1 MTTLL
6 QQKLAPPDE
15 SVRPEE
21 SDKNLPLAT
30 NAVQVKSTAD
40 LSVGSPLDAGAGNV
54 PKVSALSPP
63 VMRSEGQGSHAP
75 QKLKSALVSDLLA
88 MRRQQGKPRKFDQYT
103 RGKTVSELLKERK
116 QMSRNKADASSNGES
131 RTSMSTKGSNQ
142 KQTSTRVQPPEGCER
157 TRTPGNG
164 SEETR
169 RANLPGTRDNITLVL
184 PRDREEVLANH
195 IAELSSY
202 GYRYYII
209 QILQMATQMS
219 EYYGLKLK
227 DGALINESWYRTFLN
242 RCPKAKT
249 VNNTNKLVPSEALKC
264 INWDLVDL
272 AATQDALALTGDHGA
287 PGRGDQSEGKMKS
300 ASALMTEMIL
310 SYCKQFTE

>member
-1 MTTLL
+1 M
-6 QQKLAPPDE
+6 
-15 SVRPEE
+15 
-21 SDKNLPLAT
+21 
-30 NAVQVKSTAD
+30 KSPGD
-40 LSVGSPLDAGAGNV
+40 LSVGSSLDAGAGNV
-54 PKVSALSPP
+54 SNVPAISPQ
-63 VMRSEGQGSHAP
+63 VKRSEGQGSQVP

-88 MRRQQGKPRKFDQYT
+88 MRRQQGKPRKFDPYT

-116 QMSRNKADASSNGES
+116 QMSRSMGNASNNSES
-131 RTSMSTKGSNQ
+131 RTSMSTRG
-142 KQTSTRVQPPEGCER
+142 TSQGRTTIRIHRTDGCER
-157 TRTPGNG
+157 TQTPGCG

-169 RANLPGTRDNITLVL
+169 RASLPRPRADVTVVL
-184 PRDREEVLANH
+184 PRDREEVLADH
-195 IAELSSY
+195 IAELSLH

-219 EYYGLKLK
+219 EYYGLKSK
-227 DGALINESWYRTFLN
+227 DGALINESWYRAFLN

-272 AATQDALALTGDHGA
+272 AATQDALALTGDRGTS
-287 PGRGDQSEGKMKS
+287 GKGDQSVGKMKS

-310 SYCKQFTE
+310 SYTVTNSQN